1 MVTPGAHVLL
11 VGHAQLLLVVF
22 ATLVVDER
30 ALSFVVTGG
39 AIGRTRI
46 FLPGVVIVRLHV
58 HQHRY
63 QSRPFADPPGL
74 EPPRGIGDILTGFPY
89 LHHIGEDAIHI
100 LGEGRDILV
109 STTRLSSR
117 PQLVANRSQV
127 HGLLHLLLILFDR
140 GSMLVGLQRSEERCS
155 VLVLAHSIYQIPAL
169 GQFFGQDLL
178 FNGFL
183 VVGNDGASLA
193 LELVVR
199 IGRGT
204 SSELE

>member
-1 MVTPGAHVLL
+1 MTPRAHVLL

-30 ALSFVVTGG
+30 TLSFVVTSG
-39 AIGRTRI
+39 AIGRARI
-46 FLPGVVIVRLHV
+46 LLPGVVIVRLHV

-63 QSRPFADPPGL
+63 QSRPFVDPPSL

-117 PQLVANRSQV
+117 PQFVPNCSQV

-140 GSMLVGLQRSEERCS
+140 GPMLVGLQRSEEGCS
-155 VLVLAHSIYQIPAL
+155 VLVLEHSIYQIPAL
-169 GQFFGQDLL
+169 GHFFGQDLL
-178 FNGFL
+178 LDGLL

-199 IGRGT
+199 IGWSA